1 MRLTGGKNTDKLK
14 VSKGEFKC
22 ECRFYTSYFETSAS
36 QVTGSSDTLFS
47 LDYLEVA
54 LNVNVTP
61 NS

>member
-1 MRLTGGKNTDKLK
+1 MERTPINLKFRRGSLSVNVDFTHRISKLPLHK
-14 VSKGEFKC
+14 
-22 ECRFYTSYFETSAS
+22 
-36 QVTGSSDTLFS
+36 VTGSSDTLFS